1 MGVAAPSLGRRGVD
15 AHAVAGCHSE
25 PAVRVTQTQ
34 AASVGAATGSRGWRL
49 TDRGIAV
56 VLITGA
62 VLLAAAVTVITATAI
77 TVTSADYVQPGHSAI
92 VGR

>member
-1 MGVAAPSLGRRGVD
+1 VAAPSLGRSGVD
-15 AHAVAGCHSE
+15 APAIAGCHSE
-25 PAVRVTQTQ
+25 PTARATQTQ
-34 AASVGAATGSRGWRL
+34 ATAVGAATGSPGWRL

-62 VLLAAAVTVITATAI
+62 VLLAAAVTVIAATAI
-77 TVTSADYVQPGHSAI
+77 TVTSPDYVQPGHSAI